1 MVKNRVKEIIFKKLY
16 HDLSKCEII
25 SYTDSI
31 WIINREKKY
40 WYLRY
45 SISDEC
51 GDLWWRY
58 DFFDHFFFMFCLK
71 RDEYEPIICEWAEEV
86 LNFKVDEPVDQLT
99 SFHGFVDE
107 VINYKVIMPTNRVLP
122 PSSKV
127 EEVLNY
133 EVSTSHYMNTSKLIA
148 VNEVLNSY
156 VPKPS
161 ITDCHNWVE
170 DVLKYKSEQVAEN
183 SDGGIR

>member
-25 SYTDSI
+25 SYIDSI
-31 WIINREKKY
+31 WVINREKKY
-40 WYLRY
+40 WYLRLNK
-45 SISDEC
+45 C
-51 GDLWWRY
+51 GELWWRY

-71 RDEYEPIICEWAEEV
+71 LDEYEPIICEWAEEV
-86 LNFKVDEPVDQLT
+86 LNFKVDESVNQLT

-107 VINYKVIMPTNRVLP
+107 VIDYKVIMPTNRVLP

-133 EVSTSHYMNTSKLIA
+133 EVSTSHYMNTSKIIT

-161 ITDCHNWVE
+161 ITDCHKLVE
-170 DVLKYKSEQVAEN
+170 DVLKHKSEHATEN

>member
-45 SISDEC
+45 SISDKC

-86 LNFKVDEPVDQLT
+86 LN
-99 SFHGFVDE
+99 
-107 VINYKVIMPTNRVLP
+107 YKVIMPTNRVLP

-133 EVSTSHYMNTSKLIA
+133 KVSITHYTNVSKLIY

-170 DVLKYKSEQVAEN
+170 DVLKYKSEHATEN